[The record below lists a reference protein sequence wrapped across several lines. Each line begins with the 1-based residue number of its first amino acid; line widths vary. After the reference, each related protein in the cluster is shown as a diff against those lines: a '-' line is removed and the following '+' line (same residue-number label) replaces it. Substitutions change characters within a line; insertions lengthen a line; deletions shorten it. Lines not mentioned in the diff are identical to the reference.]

1 MGQVEKF
8 DPNLAQ
14 KIGEVLINSTT
25 LTVHTKYP
33 TLTAHIHKTEG
44 YHLISRKINVH

>member
-14 KIGEVLINSTT
+14 KIGEVLINYTA
-25 LTVHTKYP
+25 LKVHTKYP
-33 TLTAHIHKTEG
+33 TLTVHIHIIEG
-44 YHLISRKINVH
+44 YHLINRKINVH